1 MIRRLVKI
9 VTRGNL
15 IQMIMSV
22 IRRVELMNTWI
33 LKLFHAKKVCLV
45 N

>member
-9 VTRGNL
+9 VTHGIL
-15 IQMIMSV
+15 VHMIMSV
-22 IRRVELMNTWI
+22 IRRVKLMNTWI
-33 LKLFHAKKVCLV
+33 LKLFHAKKFCLV